1 MQQYP
6 QIGAPDMLLTCVNRR
21 RSEDDGGHLKENR
34 GMNPLRRVDE
44 DFNPDDTLKNHQRS
58 KYCKSAPVLLRRP
71 RWCEETKA
79 AAGSLTAGSSFNSS
93 RCVFLVP
100 LETTGGMAARS
111 DAALR
116 SEYPHFDHRHL
127 FSSRMEMRG
136 EAEAWNTWL
145 QNGCDA
151 PFVWNEAPLIVQ
163 LNKGWWGG
171 GGCKLFRRSLMAA
184 HL

>member
-93 RCVFLVP
+93 RCVFLAP
-100 LETTGGMAARS
+100 LETTGGTAARS

-136 EAEAWNTWL
+136 EAEAWKRDCRTDATPPLFEMKHLWL
-145 QNGCDA
+145 CSSTRG
-151 PFVWNEAPLIVQ
+151 
-163 LNKGWWGG
+163 GG